1 MGFIDSY
8 KHLEKLCGEIFDD
21 ERRISAYI
29 DEMLQITN
37 GSYYVKSWD
46 DDLRNLKHYRW
57 IRNKIA
63 HEPDCTEQNMC
74 QPKDELWIKEFY
86 SRIMNQTDPLS
97 QYRKATKPYTATKSK
112 ESSKQI
118 TSTHVQWSDY
128 DDLQIKSKIHN
139 KITFKEFIKN
149 EIVLII
155 SFILAVVSAF
165 FVTPNKGYLEYIDF
179 RTLGLL
185 FCLMAVMAGLN
196 NLGVFRFIAE
206 KMLSKV
212 KSIFGLSLILGLLC
226 FFSSMVI
233 TNDVALITF
242 VPFTITALKLSGKM
256 DKLIWIVTVETVAAN
271 LGSMLTPIGN
281 PQNLYLFSAYN
292 MSIGDFMS
300 TILPYAVL
308 SLLLVIASCLITGK
322 GETNTHS
329 SQDKYSFSKLHIG
342 IFISLFIISL
352 LTVFRVIPCIATVII
367 TLIAL
372 LIWDRKTILKIDYSL
387 LLTFVF
393 LFIFIGN
400 LGEIKPISD
409 FLKSIVNG
417 NEVIVGVVS
426 SQVFS
431 NVPATI
437 LLSKFTN
444 NAHDLLIGV
453 NLGGLG
459 TLIASMASLISFKF
473 IAKEKIST
481 GKYIL
486 VFTVVNTVYLTLN
499 LCLCIIIK

>member
-1 MGFIDSY
+1 MV
-8 KHLEKLCGEIFDD
+8 
-21 ERRISAYI
+21 
-29 DEMLQITN
+29 N
-37 GSYYVKSWD
+37 
-46 DDLRNLKHYRW
+46 
-57 IRNKIA
+57 
-63 HEPDCTEQNMC
+63 
-74 QPKDELWIKEFY
+74 
-86 SRIMNQTDPLS
+86 
-97 QYRKATKPYTATKSK
+97 TKR
-112 ESSKQI
+112 
-118 TSTHVQWSDY
+118 
-128 DDLQIKSKIHN
+128 
-139 KITFKEFIKN
+139 FIKD

-165 FVTPNKGYLEYIDF
+165 FVTPNKGYFEYIDF

-185 FCLMAVMAGLN
+185 FCLMAVMSGLN

-212 KSIFGLSLILGLLC
+212 KSISGLSLILGLLC

-242 VPFTITALKLSGKM
+242 VPFTITALKISGKM
-256 DKLIWIVTVETVAAN
+256 DKLIWIVTIETVAAN

-300 TILPYAVL
+300 TILPYAFL

-400 LGEIKPISD
+400 LGEIKPIND

-417 NEVIVGVVS
+417 NEVIVGVAS

-486 VFTVVNTVYLTLN
+486 VFTVVNIVYLILN
-499 LCLCIIIK
+499 LCLWFIIK

>member
-1 MGFIDSY
+1 MV
-8 KHLEKLCGEIFDD
+8 
-21 ERRISAYI
+21 
-29 DEMLQITN
+29 N
-37 GSYYVKSWD
+37 
-46 DDLRNLKHYRW
+46 
-57 IRNKIA
+57 
-63 HEPDCTEQNMC
+63 
-74 QPKDELWIKEFY
+74 
-86 SRIMNQTDPLS
+86 
-97 QYRKATKPYTATKSK
+97 TK
-112 ESSKQI
+112 
-118 TSTHVQWSDY
+118 
-128 DDLQIKSKIHN
+128 N
-139 KITFKEFIKN
+139 FIKD

-155 SFILAVVSAF
+155 SFFLAVVSAF
-165 FVTPNKGYLEYIDF
+165 FITPNKGYLEYIDF

-196 NLGVFRFIAE
+196 NLGVFKFIAK

-212 KSIFGLSLILGLLC
+212 KSISGLSLILGLLC

-242 VPFTITALKLSGKM
+242 VPFTVTALKLSGKM

-292 MSIGDFMS
+292 MGIGDFMA
-300 TILPYAVL
+300 TILPYAFL
-308 SLLLVIASCLITGK
+308 SLLLVIISCLITGK
-322 GETNTHS
+322 GETSTQP
-329 SQDKYSFSKLHIG
+329 SQDKYAFSKLNIG
-342 IFISLFIISL
+342 IFALLFILSL

-367 TLIAL
+367 TLVAL

-387 LLTFVF
+387 LLTFIF

-417 NEVIVGVVS
+417 NEVVVGVVS

-437 LLSKFTN
+437 LLSKFTD
-444 NAHDLLIGV
+444 NANDLLIGV

-486 VFTVVNTVYLTLN
+486 VFSVVNIIYLISN
-499 LCLCIIIK
+499 LMLWFMIK